1 MARNIDKIKELEYEL
16 GRWRKKAAEQQEQIR
31 QLKSEAEDAWD
42 ALMDINH
49 AADSVL
55 CNVALKFGEQ
65 ADGGYKNS
73 IPMPSVSDI
82 MRDYEVST
90 GRDKEHGLYVVFV
103 KQKPKEN

>member
-16 GRWRKKAAEQQEQIR
+16 GRWRKKAAEQQEQIK
-31 QLKSEAEDAWD
+31 QLKSETEDAWD
-42 ALMDINH
+42 ALRDINY

-65 ADGGYKNS
+65 EDGGYKIS

-82 MRDYEVST
+82 MREYDVST
-90 GRDKEHGLYVVFV
+90 GRDKEGESYVVFV
-103 KQKPKEN
+103 KKKPLKN

>member
-16 GRWRKKAAEQQEQIR
+16 GRWRKKAAEQQEQIK
-31 QLKSEAEDAWD
+31 QLKSETEDAWD
-42 ALMDINH
+42 ALRDINY

-65 ADGGYKNS
+65 EDGGYKIS

-82 MRDYEVST
+82 MREYEVST
-90 GRDKEHGLYVVFV
+90 GRDKEGESYVVFV
-103 KQKPKEN
+103 KKKPLKN

>member
-16 GRWRKKAAEQQEQIR
+16 GRWRKKAAKQQEQIR

-42 ALMDINH
+42 ALRDINH

-65 ADGGYKNS
+65 EDGGYKIS

-82 MRDYEVST
+82 MREYDVLT
-90 GRDKEHGLYVVFV
+90 GRDKEGESYVVFV
-103 KQKPKEN
+103 KKKPLKN